1 MRTFHLRVISSS
13 FYLSLFLLPIL
24 TGSCSKDM
32 SKTNFNF
39 ETHFEKSSGL
49 ETATYNEVISF
60 YENLAETHQAISM
73 YTMQKTDSGEPLHL
87 VTFNPNRTFESEF
100 SANDKKSILL
110 INNGIHPGESD
121 GIDAS
126 MLLLRDLAEGK
137 IEAPKNTIIAVI
149 PIYNIGGALN
159 RNAHSRTNQNGPK
172 EYGFRGN
179 ARNFDLNRD
188 FIKADT
194 KNAKA
199 FTNIFRTVKPD
210 YFIDNHV
217 SNGADYQYTLT
228 HLFTQHN
235 KLGGKLGEYVN
246 TSFMPR
252 LEDSLQKNTWEITPY
267 VNVFNES
274 PEVGFTQFMDSPR
287 YSTGYTTLYGT
298 VGMMVET
305 HMLKPYKQRVEG
317 TYELM
322 KQFIKIAD
330 EDSELVT
337 VLKKSDSDL
346 YASGNIYPVQWQVDS
361 SKTATLQF
369 KGFEATRIPSEVT
382 GQNRLKFDQ
391 NKPFTRDV
399 TYYNTFTPS
408 ASVTIPKHY
417 IVPQGYWNVLDLL
430 KQNKIQYERVQKDTS
445 ISAEVY
451 YIKDFKTY
459 QNPYEGHYP
468 HYNTEVA
475 ARTENTSI
483 KKGDYIFKTD
493 QDGVRYLLETL
504 EPTAQDSFFNWNF
517 FDTILQQKEGFSPYV
532 WEDKALEFLQSHPEI
547 KKEFEAKK
555 AEDTAFGTNWYA
567 QLDWIHKKSPNY
579 EKAHLRYP
587 IVRVGG

>member
-1 MRTFHLRVISSS
+1 MIFSLENLLKSQSVLLSAVI
-13 FYLSLFLLPIL
+13 FLSV
-24 TGSCSKDM
+24 GCSNTTQNSD
-32 SKTNFNF
+32 FNF
-39 ETHFEKSSGL
+39 ETRFETSSGL
-49 ETATYNEVISF
+49 ETATYEEVISF
-60 YENLAETHQAISM
+60 YKNLSETHNAIAL
-73 YTMQKTDSGEPLHL
+73 YDMQKTDSGEPLHL
-87 VTFNPNRTFESEF
+87 VTFNPDRSFESEF
-100 SANDKKSILL
+100 SENDTKSILL

-159 RNAHSRTNQNGPK
+159 RNSHTRTNQNGPK

-199 FTNIFRTVKPD
+199 FANIFRIVKPD

-246 TSFMPR
+246 TSLMPK
-252 LEDSLQKNTWEITPY
+252 LEDSLTHNKWDITPY

-322 KQFIKIAD
+322 KQYIKIAD
-330 EDSELVT
+330 EDSELVKT
-337 VLKKSDSDL
+337 LKKIDSDL
-346 YASGNIYPVQWQVDS
+346 YKPGNSYPIQWQVDS
-361 SKTATLQF
+361 TKTATLQF
-369 KGFEATRIPSEVT
+369 KGYEATRIPSEVT
-382 GQNRLKFDQ
+382 GQNRLKFDRD
-391 NKPFTRDV
+391 KPFTRDA
-399 TYYNTFTPS
+399 TYYNTFKPS
-408 ASVTIPKHY
+408 ASITIPKQY
-417 IVPQGYWNVLDLL
+417 IVPQGYWNVIDLL
-430 KQNKIQYERVQKDTS
+430 KQNKINYKTVQDDTT

-451 YIKDFKTY
+451 HIKDFKTY

-468 HYNTEVA
+468 HYNTQVEATIENVA
-475 ARTENTSI
+475 I
-483 KKGDYIFKTD
+483 KKGDYIFETD

-504 EPTAQDSFFNWNF
+504 EPAAVDSFFNWNF

-532 WEDKALEFLQSHPEI
+532 WEDKALEFLNSNPAI
-547 KKEFEAKK
+547 KTEFETKK
-555 AEDTAFGTNWYA
+555 AEDPTFAANWYA
-567 QLDWIHKKSPNY
+567 QLAWIHKKSPNY

-587 IVRVGG
+587 VVRVRG